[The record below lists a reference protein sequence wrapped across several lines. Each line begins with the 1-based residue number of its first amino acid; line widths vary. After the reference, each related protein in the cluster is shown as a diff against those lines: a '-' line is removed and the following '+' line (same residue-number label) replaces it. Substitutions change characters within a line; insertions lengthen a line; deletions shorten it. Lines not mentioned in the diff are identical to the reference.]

1 MAQKVNVEPHHIFGL
16 RREARN
22 NLLFLDEQTI
32 IFPSGN
38 NCVLYNVH
46 QRWTKF
52 IPGAMPCQQGP
63 QGIQALAISPDRRYL
78 AVSERREQGI
88 ITVYDIQSE
97 QCSKRQVLTGGS
109 DRIHEFVCMAFSAD
123 SKYLLGQSGGPA
135 WTLFYWEWEK
145 NEVIA
150 TVTTKRLGFV
160 SQVSF
165 NPKDNTQICVSGNYV
180 FKIFTLENNS
190 LNQTSSF
197 DLDLENIMSHAWMS
211 EDCII
216 LGTETGKLLMFKA
229 GHWHKLR
236 RPSERRIT
244 AITQYSKG
252 FACAVGPGL
261 VYLYEKIEEYSYR
274 NTKQLRI
281 PQDPCSSQPS
291 QLEQQEIT
299 TICLSPLEETLAI
312 STRQG
317 QIYHVSLAS
326 PEISQSKQANF
337 EFLFHSVHSGSIT
350 GLSTCSS
357 KPLFATCSKD
367 HSVRIWNYKTKSLE
381 LHKVFLEEPKC
392 ISLHP
397 NGLSILVGFPA
408 KVCLM
413 NVLIDEFRTVQEFDI
428 DNCNECVFS
437 HDGNM
442 FAAVS
447 DNLINICNISTGEKV
462 DLNGHINKVQS
473 VMWSEDDRRLASCGM
488 DGAVYE
494 WNALNGA
501 CESFKNVE
509 KSCTYTDVMFSPDTG
524 SVLTVGSNLTP
535 NELRDGQIL
544 REMISMTHSGQA
556 LFVGTAV
563 GTVRVMQYPLEKE
576 KSWTEYQAH
585 SGPITKMVITPDDQ
599 YLLTASE
606 DSSVLIWRITDQERQ
621 TLAVVKEI
629 HYTEEVLCTKAYV
642 EEKDQ
647 SAYAQMELLKEEQE
661 CELNQ
666 NHMDYEKKINKVKQN
681 FLQQIESLKG
691 LIQMLN
697 AEKEEEKVSQEKAL
711 TEIMEKH
718 AKELQDQEHKH
729 KSQMFKAFQKHVELK
744 QRMQSMQHNYEEK
757 LHEQEDNHLCTMM
770 NMKRACDDRLR
781 DQQDKLQQTEER
793 LKELQGKVDSESKYI
808 FPQYD
813 QELQEEK
820 ETSRQLEYE
829 LENQTMQFC
838 KIKEEIQDQCLRI
851 SQLQV
856 KVEEMNSKNKETNQ
870 KLKIQEQVLKQILK
884 ILEQELCT
892 ERKRV
897 INLNTLVKR
906 MKADIQ
912 YCSSFIQQPKMLK
925 ENFIKLHKSYNH
937 EADVRV
943 GVKAG
948 DVQEHTRQRERLQ
961 RTVVSQ
967 KKRQAMETKTQPADC
982 SKILTQQDK
991 MLQEVTKSAKTEIKQ
1006 LQNSIQEKKQMFKNL
1021 EAEVEEIKSKNKTM
1035 QELKQKLEMKEK
1047 ELCTERQR
1055 VKKMNTLVKR
1065 MKADIQNCSSFT
1077 QHPKKLKENFTKLH
1091 KSYTQEAHVRVGVK
1105 AGDVQ
1110 EHTRQRERLQRTV
1123 VSQKDSQA
1131 MKAKIQSAYCFKIL
1145 TREPL
1150 HRLPWRKF

>member
-397 NGLSILVGFPA
+397 DGLSILVGFPA

-413 NVLIDEFRTVQEFDI
+413 NVLFDEFRTVQEFDI
-428 DNCNECVFS
+428 YNCNECVFS

-488 DGAVYE
+488 DGSVYE

-535 NELRDGQIL
+535 NELRDEQIL

-661 CELNQ
+661 RKLNQ

-851 SQLQV
+851 SQ
-856 KVEEMNSKNKETNQ
+856 
-870 KLKIQEQVLKQILK
+870 
-884 ILEQELCT
+884 
-892 ERKRV
+892 V

-948 DVQEHTRQRERLQ
+948 DVQEHSRQRERLQ